1 MAGDAEQTDSSGKYT
16 FGGGS
21 SSAKKY
27 WPTILKSI
35 ELVLCL
41 LCLVLIDD
49 PAHNSRIH
57 VFVSQ
62 RTVSFVYVTFGSY
75 LIYTLIFLIGKLIR
89 DEWPWKTASI
99 FACVAVFLFL
109 VCGFLLLKNWSDT
122 KERNIW
128 PPNTTSSPGEP
139 APMNTNN
146 PNGIPVE
153 TTKGCEFIHPQ
164 RILVLDLLCASGFIS
179 IITAIT
185 FLVDAILMI
194 RAGNRGEFEY

>member
-1 MAGDAEQTDSSGKYT
+1 MNIEISHLNMAGDAEQTDSSGKYT

-128 PPNTTSSPGEP
+128 PPNTT
-139 APMNTNN
+139 
-146 PNGIPVE
+146 
-153 TTKGCEFIHPQ
+153 
-164 RILVLDLLCASGFIS
+164 RLDLLCASGFIS